1 MNIDLRLRAIF
12 SNLFSIESSQIHSKL
27 SAADVD
33 KWDSLQHLNLVV
45 AIEEEFGISI
55 AAEQI
60 TEMLTYELIILLI
73 KENLELI
80 D

>member
-1 MNIDLRLRAIF
+1 MDIDLQVKTIF
-12 SNLFSIESSQIHSKL
+12 SNLFSIEPSKIHSKL

-55 AAEQI
+55 DAEQI
-60 TEMLTYELIILLI
+60 TEMLTYELIISLI
-73 KENLELI
+73 KENLELL

>member
-1 MNIDLRLRAIF
+1 MDIDLQVKTIF
-12 SNLFSIESSQIHSKL
+12 SNLFSIEPSQIHSKL
-27 SAADVD
+27 SATDVD

-55 AAEQI
+55 DAEQI
-60 TEMLTYELIILLI
+60 TEMLTYELIISLI
-73 KENLELI
+73 KENLELL

>member
-1 MNIDLRLRAIF
+1 MDIDLQVKTIF
-12 SNLFSIESSQIHSKL
+12 SNLFSIEPSKIHSKL

-33 KWDSLQHLNLVV
+33 QWDSLQHLNLVV

-55 AAEQI
+55 DAEQI
-60 TEMLTYELIILLI
+60 TEMLTYELIISLI
-73 KENLELI
+73 KENLELL

>member
-1 MNIDLRLRAIF
+1 MDIDLQVKTIF
-12 SNLFSIESSQIHSKL
+12 SNLFSIEPSQIHSKL
-27 SAADVD
+27 SPADVD

-55 AAEQI
+55 DAEQI
-60 TEMLTYELIILLI
+60 TEMLTYELIISLI
-73 KENLELI
+73 KENLELL